1 MAEENQIKAEG
12 AGKYLQPYKSKRQI
26 MFDNFLGGLFWS
38 LGTFVGLTI
47 LVGISG
53 YFISKIDLIP
63 IIGGWMSQIVQ
74 ETVNNT
80 PAPQLPLR

>member
-1 MAEENQIKAEG
+1 MAEENQIKADG
-12 AGKYLQPYKSKRQI
+12 ANKYLQPYKNKKQI

-47 LVGISG
+47 LVGAAG
-53 YFISKIDLIP
+53 YFIAKIDFIP

-74 ETVNNT
+74 EATSNLQ
-80 PAPQLPLR
+80 PPIR

>member
-1 MAEENQIKAEG
+1 MAEENQPKADG
-12 AGKYLQPYKSKRQI
+12 ANKYLQPYKSKRQI

-74 ETVNNT
+74 EATSNLQ
-80 PAPQLPLR
+80 PPIR